1 MIGSRQWLPGALLAA
16 AVTGMAGDSSMC
28 GVCASRK
35 AKVQCIVMV
44 PPELNL
50 SNVIC
55 GFPLFPDFYLEID
68 LEVKA

>member
-1 MIGSRQWLPGALLAA
+1 
-16 AVTGMAGDSSMC
+16 MC
-28 GVCASRK
+28 QPQGKGPVHSNG
-35 AKVQCIVMV
+35 